1 MSNKQLAKDIVKNI
15 GGKGNV
21 VSLTH
26 CVTRLRFVLKDE
38 SLAKKAELEKLDIIQ
53 VVQQAGQYQVVIGQ
67 NVGEVYEDVM
77 DVLGD
82 IKQNPTKNGQK
93 PKVMDQ
99 VFEIIS
105 GTFAPIIPAIM
116 GSGLLKAVIQMLTM
130 AGWLDAKSG
139 TYAILSAT
147 GNAVF
152 YFLPIILGV
161 SFGLKL
167 KVNPY
172 IAATIGAALL
182 EPNFMNLVSS
192 GKKVVDFVGIPV
204 VLMNYSSTVFPII
217 LAVLLLKALDVLLK
231 RYIPK
236 SVQSIVT
243 PMLELILV
251 APITMMVFG
260 PIGVSIGEW
269 IAKLFAWAMVKN
281 AIISCGLFGAV
292 GIIIVAF
299 GLHWAVIPVII
310 MNLASQGFDPL
321 LPTVQSTGF
330 AAAGAALGL
339 FILRKNNSKE
349 RQNALAAFAS
359 AFFAGITEPVIYG
372 IYFKYRKS
380 LIYASIAG
388 MVSGI
393 INGIIQIK
401 ATQIAGGI
409 FTIPTF
415 KPAFGYAFSMLVA
428 FGLSLALH
436 LILGVDTKKVQP
448 SQDDKKHIDAKVGQV
463 EQVIAPVSGKTT
475 ALSEVKDE
483 VFSSGK
489 MGKGF
494 AVYPT
499 NNNLYA
505 PIAGTVTTV
514 FPTKHAIGITSESG
528 VELLIH
534 IGIDTVNLKG
544 KFFNIT
550 VSEGDVVAQGDSLGT
565 VDFTKLVENGYD
577 PTVMVLITNDAK
589 FSKVQEEWQ
598 SEDNDSMLSIT
609 V

>member
-15 GGKGNV
+15 GGKGNI

-38 SLAKKAELEKLDIIQ
+38 SLANKAELEKLDIIQ

-77 DVLGD
+77 DVLGN
-82 IKQNPTKNGQK
+82 IEQNSTKDGKK

-116 GSGLLKAVIQMLTM
+116 GSGLLKAVIQMLSM
-130 AGWLDAKSG
+130 AGWLDAKSS

-161 SFGLKL
+161 SFGRKL

-172 IAATIGAALL
+172 IAASIGAALL

-192 GKKVVDFVGIPV
+192 GKKVVDFAGIPV

-217 LAVLLLKALDVLLK
+217 LAVLLLKALDMLFRK
-231 RYIPK
+231 YIPK

-251 APITMMVFG
+251 APITIMVFG

-269 IAKLFAWAMVKN
+269 IAKLFAWAMVRN

-310 MNLASQGFDPL
+310 MNLANQGFDPL

-388 MVSGI
+388 MISGI

-415 KPAFGYAFSMLVA
+415 KPVLGYAFSMLVA

-436 LILGVDTKKVQP
+436 LILGVDTQKVQSSP
-448 SQDDKKHIDAKVGQV
+448 DDEKGIVVKEGEV
-463 EQVIAPVSGKTT
+463 EQVIAPVSGKTM

-505 PIAGTVTTV
+505 PIAGKVTTV
-514 FPTKHAIGITSESG
+514 FPTKHAIGITSQNG
-528 VELLIH
+528 AELLIH

-544 KFFNIT
+544 KFFNVT
-550 VSEGDVVAQGDSLGT
+550 VSEGDTVAQGDSLGT

-577 PTVMVLITNDAK
+577 PTVVVLITNDSK

-598 SEDNDSMLSIT
+598 SKDNDSMLSIT